1 MRKLKMREK
10 RWGHYYQTTP
20 CRKKSFW
27 LFLHDFL
34 DFRVGVVETFGA
46 ELDELLRP
54 FELGAERIEVELL
67 VFHFL
72 DDAFQFTHRVFVFD
86 CFHNIYVLGASSYPP
101 PKEGELIWYNGCKF
115 NTGPDGERRVLIGNC
130 ELFIVI
136 YCSNRLP
143 QQRNICWYSF
153 SSLG

>member
-27 LFLHDFL
+27 LLLHDFL
-34 DFRVGVVETFGA
+34 DFRIGIVETVGA
-46 ELDELLRP
+46 ELDELLCP
-54 FELGAERIEVELL
+54 FELGAERVEVELL

-86 CFHNIYVLGASSYPP
+86 CFHNIYMFGGLPLSPSQG
-101 PKEGELIWYNGCKF
+101 GWNLM
-115 NTGPDGERRVLIGNC
+115 ERGG
-130 ELFIVI
+130 
-136 YCSNRLP
+136 Y
-143 QQRNICWYSF
+143 
-153 SSLG
+153 

>member
-20 CRKKSFW
+20 RRKNSFW

-34 DFRVGVVETFGA
+34 DFRVGVVETVGA
-46 ELDELLRP
+46 ELDELLCP
-54 FELGAERIEVELL
+54 FELGAEGIEVELF

-86 CFHNIYVLGASSYPP
+86 CFHNIYMFGGLPLSPLPRRV
-101 PKEGELIWYNGCKF
+101 E
-115 NTGPDGERRVLIGNC
+115 PDGERRVLIGNC